1 MQLNLVGGASTTTL
15 TKETVALVTVA
26 LVTVVLATLS
36 SALLKEPCHQEA
48 KTTTS
53 VVVFPESRGNLIMII
68 PPLSRR
74 YFTEGRSPSNGPFDG
89 LLTEGDFSI
98 GDSMICSHIWHKCQI
113 SRTNYAI
120 ICLYYYSQKV
130 CNFHM

>member
-1 MQLNLVGGASTTTL
+1 MQLNLVGGALTTTL

-26 LVTVVLATLS
+26 LVTVVFATLS

-68 PPLSRR
+68 PPLLRR
-74 YFTEGRSPSNGPFDG
+74 YF
-89 LLTEGDFSI
+89 TEGDFSI
-98 GDSMICSHIWHKCQI
+98 GNSMICSHIWHKCQI
-113 SRTNYAI
+113 SRTNHAI
-120 ICLYYYSQKV
+120 ICLYYYSFLV

>member
-15 TKETVALVTVA
+15 TKETVA

-53 VVVFPESRGNLIMII
+53 VAVFPESRGNLIMII

-74 YFTEGRSPSNGPFDG
+74 YFTEG
-89 LLTEGDFSI
+89 DFSI
-98 GDSMICSHIWHKCQI
+98 GNSMICSHIWHKCHVQNVQI
-113 SRTNYAI
+113 MLLFVYD
-120 ICLYYYSQKV
+120 YYSQKV